1 MIDSKE
7 LLRRFKA
14 AGWQGPAQ
22 VHALLGEAAAPT
34 RDDVERMLAVLVS
47 KGLPGDSR
55 DQSNRLF
62 VFRTQAEKVVDKALF
77 LPYVRALRAG
87 DAQLAAVLVPLLP
100 KVNSVEGHGEL
111 CTLLRESDASLR
123 RAAATVLKQIGGTT
137 VFQTLSGYC
146 GDSGFQGRL
155 EAMDILVSIGRQAA
169 IPALS
174 AVVEVGSVAEK
185 LVALQ
190 YLGNAEVMTKD
201 IRGAIRAISSA
212 LSHAMERVA
221 MQAVSAFGALCSEDE
236 YFESIAPL
244 LDSKSLS
251 TVRAAIDA
259 VQRFSSPRVMA
270 LLTRKLHAGPNVI
283 RMAVLAAAEAIG
295 NDQVLPLV
303 IEGLNYKK
311 IDVRTRAAEVLTS
324 LALANKVD
332 LARTILWL
340 LRSKDVNV
348 RRMAVDISKKVGDP
362 TGELAPRM
370 LRLLRDEDW
379 WVRERVMDALVV
391 MAGKQLTRHLVAY
404 LQDASDI
411 VRRYAADAL
420 LRLKDPGSV
429 GALVRAAQGDADWWV
444 RERAI
449 EAVGAIGMRET
460 IPYVV
465 DLLGREPDLR
475 RACIEAL
482 QAMHAD
488 EAAPY
493 VAALLAEADADMKLV
508 ILACLEVLDEPGQ
521 APAVEPLLDDQDH
534 RVVTAAK
541 NLLARWKVSAG
552 RSATSQGRAA
562 LSLLERML
570 VALAEA
576 EGDDLILSSGMRPYI
591 KKMGKVVPLSSHV
604 FTADEVMATLTPS
617 LTSKQLAE
625 LGELRDVDFSLDVKS
640 EGLRFRAN
648 VFYQLPG
655 LSAVFRIIKDR
666 IPVLE
671 DLGLPPIVR
680 TFAELKNGLVLVG
693 GPTGSGK
700 STTLAG
706 IIDHINRTSSRHV
719 VTLEDPIEVIH
730 QQKKCLINQREL
742 GTHTISFERALRA
755 TLRQDP
761 DVILVGEMRDLDTIR
776 FALTASETGHLV
788 LGTVHTVSVDTSID
802 RMINVFPG
810 GQQPQTR
817 SLLADTLRAVM
828 CQYLLR
834 RKDGQGRVL
843 AVEVMLN
850 NDAIANLI
858 RKGKT
863 FQIPSVIATQREA
876 GMQSMDSDLERVYKA
891 NLVSAEEAYMKA
903 ANKKNFELV
912 IAGPDAAKF
921 LAEAKAAQNAGK
933 VAAEGGNEKEGK

>member
-14 AGWQGPAQ
+14 AGWPGPAQ
-22 VHALLGEAAAPT
+22 VHALLGEVAAPT
-34 RDDVERMLAVLVS
+34 RDDVERLLSVLTS

-55 DQSNRLF
+55 DQTNRLF
-62 VFRTQAEKVVDKALF
+62 VFRTLAEKVIDKALF
-77 LPYVRALRAG
+77 VPYVRALRGG
-87 DAQLAAVLVPLLP
+87 DPQLAAVLVPLLP
-100 KVNSVEGHGEL
+100 KVNNVEGHAEL
-111 CTLLRESDASLR
+111 CGLLRETDPSLR
-123 RAAATVLKQIGGTT
+123 RSATTVLKQIGGTT
-137 VFQTLSGYC
+137 VFQTLAGFC
-146 GDSGFQGRL
+146 GDSGFQGRI
-155 EAMDILVSIGRQAA
+155 EAMDILISIGRQAA

-174 AVVEVGSVAEK
+174 AVIEVGSVAEK
-185 LVALQ
+185 LQALQ
-190 YLGNAEVMTKD
+190 YLGNAELMAKD
-201 IRGAIRAISSA
+201 TRGALRAIGGTIG
-212 LSHAMERVA
+212 HAMDRVA
-221 MQAVSAFGALCSEDE
+221 MQAVVAFGALCSEDE
-236 YFESIAPL
+236 YFESVAPL

-251 TVRAAIDA
+251 TVRAAIEA
-259 VQRFSSPRVMA
+259 VQRFSSPRVMT
-270 LLTRKLHAGPNVI
+270 LLSRRLHAGPNVI

-332 LARTILWL
+332 LAKTILWL

-362 TGELAPRM
+362 TGELAPRL

-404 LQDASDI
+404 LQDPSDI
-411 VRRYAADAL
+411 VRRYATDAL
-420 LRLKDPGSV
+420 LRLKDPGSL

-449 EAVGAIGMRET
+449 EAIGAIGMVPET
-460 IPYVV
+460 TPY
-465 DLLGREPDLR
+465 LLDIMNREPDLR

-488 EAAPY
+488 QAAPY
-493 VAALLAEADADMKLV
+493 VSALLGEADADMKLS

-521 APAVEPLLDDQDH
+521 AEAVASMLHETDH
-534 RVVTAAK
+534 RVVAAARQ
-541 NLLARWKVSAG
+541 LLARWKVSTGHPA
-552 RSATSQGRAA
+552 AKEGRAG

-604 FTADEVMATLTPS
+604 FTAEEVLATLAPS
-617 LTSKQLAE
+617 LTGKQLE
-625 LGELRDVDFSLDVKS
+625 DLGSLHDVDFSLEVKS

-671 DLGLPPIVR
+671 DLGLPAIVHQ
-680 TFAELKNGLVLVG
+680 FAELKNGLVLIG

-706 IIDHINRTSSRHV
+706 IIDHINRTSARHV

-742 GTHTISFERALRA
+742 GTHTHSFDRALRA

-761 DVILVGEMRDLDTIR
+761 DVILVGEMRDLDTVR

-810 GQQPQTR
+810 GQQPQVR
-817 SLLADTLRAVM
+817 ALLADTLRAVM
-828 CQYLLR
+828 CQYLLK
-834 RKDGQGRVL
+834 RKDDKGRVL
-843 AVEVMLN
+843 AVEVMVN
-850 NDAIANLI
+850 NEAIANLI

-891 NLVSAEEAYMKA
+891 GLVTAEDAYMKA

-912 IAGPDAAKF
+912 IAGPDAARM
-921 LAEAKAAQNAGK
+921 LADAKAAQAAAK
-933 VAAEGGNEKEGK
+933 AAEGDT

>member
-7 LLRRFKA
+7 LLRRIKT
-14 AGWQGPAQ
+14 AGWQAPAQ
-22 VHALLGEAAAPT
+22 VHALLAEAPQLT
-34 RDDVERMLAVLVS
+34 RDDIERLLGIVAG

-55 DQSNRLF
+55 DQTNRLF
-62 VFRTQAEKVVDKALF
+62 VFRSLAEKVLDKSLF
-77 LPYVRALRAG
+77 LPYVRALRVG
-87 DAQLAAVLVPLLP
+87 DPQVGAVLVPLLP
-100 KVNSVEGHGEL
+100 KVNNVENHAEL
-111 CTLLRESDASLR
+111 CSLLKESDGQIR
-123 RAAATVLKQIGGTT
+123 RSVANVLKQVGGTT

-146 GDSGFQGRL
+146 GDSGFQGRV
-155 EAMDILVSIGRQAA
+155 EAMDVIVSIGRQVA
-169 IPALS
+169 IPALA
-174 AVVEVGSVAEK
+174 AVIEVGSVSEK
-185 LVALQ
+185 LLALQ
-190 YLGNAEVMTKD
+190 YLGNAELMAKD
-201 IRGAIRAISSA
+201 VHGALRTITAA
-212 LSHAMERVA
+212 LAHPMERIVV
-221 MQAVSAFGALCSEDE
+221 QAITSFGALCSEDD
-236 YFESIAPL
+236 YFEHIAPL
-244 LDSKSLS
+244 HDSKSMS
-251 TVRAAIDA
+251 VIRAAIDA
-259 VQRFSSPRVMA
+259 IQRFSTPRAMI
-270 LLTRKLHAGPNVI
+270 LLARKLHAGPNAI
-283 RMAVLAAAEAIG
+283 RMAVLGAAEAIG

-303 IEGLNYKK
+303 IEGLNFKK

-324 LALANKVD
+324 LALTNKVD

-348 RRMAVDISKKVGDP
+348 RRMAVDISKRVGDP

-379 WVRERVMDALVV
+379 WVRERVMDALVA

-404 LQDASDI
+404 LQDESDI
-411 VRRYAADAL
+411 VRRYAADSL
-420 LRLKDPGSV
+420 LRLKDPASL
-429 GALVRAAQGDADWWV
+429 GALVRAAQSDADWWV

-460 IPYVV
+460 IPYIV
-465 DLLGREPDLR
+465 DLLNREPDLR
-475 RACIEAL
+475 RSCIEAL
-482 QAMHAD
+482 QAMRAD
-488 EAAPY
+488 EAAPH
-493 VAALLAEADADMKLV
+493 VAALIPEADTDMRLV
-508 ILACLEVLDEPGQ
+508 ILSCLETLDEPGQ
-521 APAVEPLLDDQDH
+521 AAAVMPLLEDPDH
-534 RVVTAAK
+534 RVATAARA
-541 NLLARWKVSAG
+541 LLSRWKVTGGHTASA
-552 RSATSQGRAA
+552 QGRAA

-604 FTADEVMATLTPS
+604 FTSDEVRSILAPS
-617 LTSKQLAE
+617 LTPKQIE
-625 LGELRDVDFSLDVKS
+625 DLGNLRDVDFSLEVKS
-640 EGLRFRAN
+640 ESLRFRAN

-655 LSAVFRIIKDR
+655 MSAVCRIIKDR

-671 DLGLPPIVR
+671 ELGLPAIVH
-680 TFAELKNGLVLVG
+680 TFSELKNGLVLVG

-730 QQKKCLINQREL
+730 KQKKCLINQREL
-742 GTHTISFERALRA
+742 GTHTRSFANALRA

-761 DVILVGEMRDLDTIR
+761 DVILVGEMRDLDTVR

-810 GQQPQTR
+810 GQQPLVR

-828 CQYLLR
+828 CQYLLK
-834 RKDGQGRVL
+834 RKDEQGRVL
-843 AVEVMLN
+843 AVEIMVN
-850 NDAIANLI
+850 NEAIANLI

-863 FQIPSVIATQREA
+863 FQIPSVIATQREQ

-891 NLVSAEEAYMKA
+891 GLVTAEDAYMKA

-912 IAGPDAAKF
+912 MAGPDATRI
-921 LAEAKAAQNAGK
+921 LAEAKAAQAAG
-933 VAAEGGNEKEGK
+933 ATPEGEG

>member
-14 AGWQGPAQ
+14 AGWPGPAQ
-22 VHALLGEAAAPT
+22 VHALLGEAPQPS
-34 RDDVERMLAVLVS
+34 RDDIERMLAVLLS

-55 DQSNRLF
+55 DQTNRLF
-62 VFRTQAEKVVDKALF
+62 VFRTLAEKVIDKALF

-87 DAQLAAVLVPLLP
+87 DGQLLAVLVPLLP
-100 KVNSVEGHGEL
+100 KVNNVEGHVEL
-111 CTLLRESDASLR
+111 CTLVRETDASLR
-123 RAAATVLKQIGGTT
+123 RAAGTVLKQIGGTT

-146 GDSGFQGRL
+146 GDAGFQGRI
-155 EAMDILVSIGRQAA
+155 EALDVLLSIGRQAA

-174 AVVEVGSVAEK
+174 ATVDVGSVNEK

-190 YLGNAEVMTKD
+190 YLGNPELMAKD
-201 IRGAIRAISSA
+201 VRGALRAIGSA
-212 LSHAMERVA
+212 LGHAMERVSL
-221 MQAVSAFGALCSEDE
+221 QAIASFSALCSEDE
-236 YFESIAPL
+236 YFEAIAPL
-244 LDSKSLS
+244 LEAKSVS
-251 TVRAAIDA
+251 TVRSAVEAIS
-259 VQRFSSPRVMA
+259 RFSSPRAMA
-270 LLTRKLHAGPNVI
+270 LLSRKLHGGPNVI

-332 LARTILWL
+332 LAKTILWL

-362 TGELAPRM
+362 TGELAPRL

-404 LQDASDI
+404 LQDPSDI

-420 LRLKDPGSV
+420 LRLKDPGAL
-429 GALVRAAQGDADWWV
+429 GALVRAAQGDSDWWV

-449 EAVGAIGMRET
+449 EAIGAIGMARET
-460 IPYVV
+460 MPYVV
-465 DLLGREPDLR
+465 DLMNREPDLR

-482 QAMHAD
+482 QAMRAD

-493 VAALLAEADADMKLV
+493 VAALLPEADADMKLA
-508 ILACLEVLDEPGQ
+508 ILGCLEVLDEPGQ
-521 APAVEPLLDDQDH
+521 APAVAQLLQDADH
-534 RVVTAAK
+534 RVVAAARA
-541 NLLARWKVSAG
+541 LLTRWKVSAG
-552 RSATSQGRAA
+552 HGAAGQVRAA

-591 KKMGKVVPLSSHV
+591 KKLGKVVPLSSHV
-604 FTADEVMATLTPS
+604 FTADEVLATLTPA
-617 LTSKQLAE
+617 LTAKQIE
-625 LGELRDVDFSLDVKS
+625 DLGNLRDVDFSLEVKS

-655 LSAVFRIIKDR
+655 MSAVFRIIKDK

-671 DLGLPPIVR
+671 DLGLPPIVH
-680 TFAELKNGLVLVG
+680 TFAELKNGLVLIG

-706 IIDHINRTSSRHV
+706 IIDHINRNSSRHV

-730 QQKKCLINQREL
+730 HQKKCLINQREL
-742 GTHTISFERALRA
+742 GTHTHSFERALRA

-761 DVILVGEMRDLDTIR
+761 DVILVGEMRDFDTIR

-788 LGTVHTVSVDTSID
+788 FGTVHTVSVDTSID
-802 RMINVFPG
+802 RMINAFPG
-810 GQQPQTR
+810 GQQPQVR
-817 SLLADTLRAVM
+817 ALLADTLRAVA
-828 CQYLLR
+828 CQYLLK

-843 AVEVMLN
+843 AVEVMVN
-850 NDAIANLI
+850 NEAIANLV

-891 NLVSAEEAYMKA
+891 GLVSAEDAYMKA

-912 IAGPDAAKF
+912 IAGPDAAKI
-921 LAEAKAAQNAGK
+921 LAEAKAAQATAKAG
-933 VAAEGGNEKEGK
+933 EGET

>member
-1 MIDSKE
+1 MIDGKE
-7 LLRRFKA
+7 LLRRFKT

-22 VHALLGEAAAPT
+22 VHALLGETSQPT
-34 RDDVERMLAVLVS
+34 REDIERMLSVLVS

-62 VFRTQAEKVVDKALF
+62 IFRTQAEKVVDKALF
-77 LPYVRALRAG
+77 LPYVRALRGG
-87 DAQLAAVLVPLLP
+87 DGQLAAVLVPLLP
-100 KVNSVEGHGEL
+100 KVNNVEGHGEL
-111 CTLLRESDASLR
+111 CTLLRESDGSLR

-146 GDSGFQGRL
+146 ADSGFQGRL
-155 EAMDILVSIGRQAA
+155 EAMDILVSIGRQVA

-174 AVVEVGSVAEK
+174 AAIDVGSVSEK
-185 LVALQ
+185 LLALQ

-201 IRGAIRAISSA
+201 IRGAIKAIGAA
-212 LSHAMERVA
+212 LGHAMERVA
-221 MQAVSAFGALCSEDE
+221 MQAVASFGALCSEDE
-236 YFESIAPL
+236 YFESLGPI

-251 TVRAAIDA
+251 MVRAAIDA
-259 VQRFSSPRVMA
+259 IHRFASPRAMA
-270 LLTRKLHAGPNVI
+270 MLSRKLHAGPNVI
-283 RMAVLAAAEAIG
+283 RMAVLGAAEAMG

-303 IEGLNYKK
+303 IEGLNFKK
-311 IDVRTRAAEVLTS
+311 IDVRQRAAEVLTT
-324 LALANKVD
+324 LALASKVD

-362 TGELAPRM
+362 TGELAPRL

-404 LQDASDI
+404 LQDPSDI

-420 LRLKDPGSV
+420 LRLKDPGSL
-429 GALVRAAQGDADWWV
+429 GALVRAAQGDSDWWV

-449 EAVGAIGMRET
+449 EAIGAIGLREA
-460 IPYVV
+460 IPYVL
-465 DLLGREPDLR
+465 DLLAREPDLR
-475 RACIEAL
+475 RSCVEAL

-488 EAAPY
+488 EAAPHI
-493 VAALLAEADADMKLV
+493 AALLGEADTEMKLLIV
-508 ILACLEVLDEPGQ
+508 SCLETLDEPGQ
-521 APAVEPLLDDQDH
+521 AAAVMPLLQDPDH
-534 RVVTAAK
+534 RVAAAAK
-541 NLLARWKVSAG
+541 TLLGRWKVSTGHAA
-552 RSATSQGRAA
+552 SAQGRGA

-591 KKMGKVVPLSSHV
+591 KKMGKVVPMSSHV
-604 FTADEVMATLTPS
+604 FTAEEVRSTLTPS
-617 LTSKQLAE
+617 LTSKQLE
-625 LGELRDVDFSLDVKS
+625 DLTNLHDVDFSLEVKS

-655 LSAVFRIIKDR
+655 LSAVFRIIKDK

-680 TFAELKNGLVLVG
+680 TFAELKNGLVLIG

-742 GTHTISFERALRA
+742 GTHTHTFDKALRA

-761 DVILVGEMRDLDTIR
+761 DVILVGEMRDLDTVR

-810 GQQPQTR
+810 GQQPQVR
-817 SLLADTLRAVM
+817 ALLADTLRAVM

-834 RKDGQGRVL
+834 RKDEQGRVL

-850 NDAIANLI
+850 NEAVANLI

-863 FQIPSVIATQREA
+863 FQLPSVIATQREA
-876 GMQSMDSDLERVYKA
+876 GMQSMDSDLERLYKA
-891 NLVSAEEAYMKA
+891 GLVTAEDAYMKS

-912 IAGPDAAKF
+912 ISGPDAARI
-921 LAEAKAAQNAGK
+921 LAEAKAAQ
-933 VAAEGGNEKEGK
+933 AAAKAAPPGEAES